1 MPKTE
6 STSNVEITYS
16 YAEKH
21 NRNPLGTQD
30 DKMVLTGAY
39 SWIIPRT
46 TLHLVNAW
54 PVEL

>member
-16 YAEKH
+16 YAK
-21 NRNPLGTQD
+21 NTIGTPLGTQD

-39 SWIIPRT
+39 F
-46 TLHLVNAW
+46 
-54 PVEL
+54 